1 LVGADGVV
9 DLAEA
14 VDFYGQGVAVVDAAT
29 EQVLVLQ
36 RAEEPFDDAA
46 GLRAADA
53 GADVAQ

>member
-14 VDFYGQGVAVVDAAT
+14 VDFYGQGVAVDAAT